1 MPVMDGFTA
10 TRTLREMPEY
20 AGLPIIALTAGVLES
35 DREQCLAAGM
45 NAHVSKPV
53 NLEKLLQLI
62 AELLPAERP
71 APLPPPAMPPTRPQ
85 PAAARPLPDLPG
97 INVDEGLA
105 RVRHKV
111 DFYRRML
118 LKFRDTH
125 AAELARDLRQN
136 VQTGQRPEAVRSA
149 HSIKGVALSLG
160 MDALGETARTIELSL
175 KEEATPV
182 SEATVAPLLAEMDAV
197 CAVLQ
202 ALD

>member
-1 MPVMDGFTA
+1 MAVARVTEIISGSKKSFEDA
-10 TRTLREMPEY
+10 VEQAE
-20 AGLPIIALTAGVLES
+20 AGVAALTA
-35 DREQCLAAGM
+35 
-45 NAHVSKPV
+45 
-53 NLEKLLQLI
+53 LLH
-62 AELLPAERP
+62 ELGYDDEACSE
-71 APLPPPAMPPTRPQ
+71 
-85 PAAARPLPDLPG
+85 DPG
-97 INVDEGLA
+97 L
-105 RVRHKV
+105 R
-111 DFYRRML
+111 YL
-118 LKFRDTH
+118 Q
-125 AAELARDLRQN
+125 ELARDLRQN